1 MPRCHALIWNGL
13 KFELCNAPT
22 EHIHH
27 IIPEKWQQLHM
38 HTEPDASVALGMCK
52 KHHVG
57 IGRGKFGSLDF
68 SMHPD
73 YGYALE
79 HWQER
84 PELMKKVHDTHVK
97 LATEGIVY
105 WNNEGDKAY
114 LEMAT
119 VVQERFLK
127 KHPEL
132 LKPKPLC
139 RPIQHQSGT
148 DNYNG
153 KSTTITLATQTA
165 STCLK
170 QEIPQQ
176 AR

>member
-1 MPRCHALIWNGL
+1 MPKCHALIWNGL
-13 KFELCNAPT
+13 RFELCNAPT

-27 IIPEKWQQLHM
+27 IIPEKWQQLHT
-38 HTEPDASVALGMCK
+38 HTEPDDSIALGMCK

-57 IGRGKFGSLDF
+57 IGRGKFGSSDF

-73 YGYALE
+73 YGYALDRWHE
-79 HWQER
+79 Q

-105 WNNEGDKAY
+105 WNNEGDKTY

-127 KHPEL
+127 EHPEL
-132 LKPKPLC
+132 PKPEPLW
-139 RPIQHQSGT
+139 QTQDQSGT
-148 DNYNG
+148 DNSKG
-153 KSTTITLATQTA
+153 KSTILTTEIQAP
-165 STCLK
+165 STCSK
-170 QEIPQQ
+170 QEIQPQEH
-176 AR
+176 

>member
-13 KFELCNAPT
+13 RFELCNEPT

-27 IIPEKWQQLHM
+27 IIPEKWQQLHT
-38 HTEPDASVALGMCK
+38 HTEPEESVALGMCK

-57 IGRGKFGSLDF
+57 IGRGKFGSNDF

-79 HWQER
+79 HWTDR

-119 VVQERFLK
+119 VVQERWLK
-127 KHPEL
+127 KHPDL
-132 LKPKPLC
+132 PKPKPLC
-139 RPIQHQSGT
+139 RPIQPQSGT
-148 DNYNG
+148 DSCNG
-153 KSTTITLATQTA
+153 KSTTIMLVTPMT

-170 QEIPQQ
+170 QEIQPQ